1 MFVRLAKRRVR
12 AGPHLMILRVV
23 SLLDGLLPGLSQT
36 ARRLPVLLFSFV
48 LLVAVVT
55 LEYFSHFA
63 YSLGI
68 LYVFPVMVAAL
79 VLNRFEVIAS
89 AVLCAFVRGLFTPG
103 LPPIEFWLRFTMAVL
118 AYSGIGLLVGEIS
131 RHRRTM
137 SVTLSRLEL
146 EQAMRHK
153 AEAQLRELAD
163 SSPAAILTL
172 DAQAMVL
179 MANRAAHE
187 LLGFSSPDGLI
198 GVDLSQNVPLF
209 AGALRVQS
217 SSSMRT
223 SATGWASRNSGER
236 FPVATWFSTYGQGE
250 SRRLAGIL
258 VDTSEEVRERE
269 RETFRHV
276 YDNNRLFAS
285 AVSHEIRNLCS
296 AIRVVNSTL
305 ARQSGAEGVGPDLR
319 ALGALVDSLARIA
332 SFDLRVHGAH
342 AHAVPLDK
350 LLGQLRLVI
359 EPDWADLEGS
369 VALTMPPRLSSVH
382 GDESALLQVFLNL
395 SQNALRAVQPARRRE
410 LKLSAHEEAEFV
422 CVRVEDSGPGVTNP
436 ASLFQPFRE
445 GSEGTGL
452 GLFISRNITRSFGGE
467 LLHVPVEGGGACFE
481 VRLRR
486 EASPR

>member
-1 MFVRLAKRRVR
+1 MLLA
-12 AGPHLMILRVV
+12 
-23 SLLDGLLPGLSQT
+23 LLLLT
-36 ARRLPVLLFSFV
+36 
-48 LLVAVVT
+48 AVVA
-55 LEYFSHFA
+55 LEWLSHLS
-63 YSLGI
+63 YSLGV

-79 VLNRFEVIAS
+79 VLNRGGVIVS
-89 AVLCAFVRGLFTPG
+89 AIMCAVIRGLFTLE
-103 LPPIEFWLRFTMAVL
+103 LPPIEFALRFTMAVL

-131 RHRRTM
+131 RNRRSM
-137 SVTLSRLEL
+137 AVTLSRLEL

-172 DAQAMVL
+172 DGNAVVQL
-179 MANRAAHE
+179 ANRAAHE
-187 LLGFSSPDGLI
+187 LLGFEAPDGLV
-198 GVDLSQNVPLF
+198 GVDLSQNVPFF

-217 SSSMRT
+217 SSAMRT
-223 SATGWASRNSGER
+223 SATGWASRKSGER
-236 FPVATWFSTYGQGE
+236 FPVATWFSTSGQGE

-305 ARQSGAEGVGPDLR
+305 TRQAGAESADLR
-319 ALGALVDSLARIA
+319 ALGALTDSLARIA
-332 SFDLRVHGAH
+332 SFDLRVRGAS

-350 LLGQLRLVI
+350 LLGQLRIVI
-359 EPDWADLEGS
+359 EPDWADLDGTVELS
-369 VALTMPPRLSSVH
+369 TPANLSSVH
-382 GDESALLQVFLNL
+382 ADESALLQVFLNL
-395 SQNALRAVQPARRRE
+395 SQNALRAVRHVERRE
-410 LKLSAHEEAEFV
+410 LHLIAREDPEYVS
-422 CVRVEDSGPGVTNP
+422 VRVEDSGPGVNNP
-436 ASLFQPFRE
+436 SSLFQPFRE
-445 GSEGTGL
+445 GSEGSGL

-467 LLHVPVEGGGACFE
+467 LVHVPLEKGGACFE

-486 EASPR
+486 ETAAACP